1 MAEFLLEIGME
12 EIPARFLLDLSQQL
26 EKRVADFLAEERLAY
41 ESLSAYAT
49 PRRLAVLV
57 HGLAER
63 SEDVS
68 TKAKGPSLKI
78 AKDAEG
84 NWTKAALGFIKGQGA
99 SQEDVIVESIK
110 GEDYIFVNKHLPGQA
125 ADQVLSGLNRVLEA
139 MTFPVTMTWHDYE
152 IPFIRPVHWIV
163 ALLDQELVPLEFVGV
178 KSDRISRGH
187 RFLGHDVTLAKATD
201 YVEALREQHVLV
213 DFEERR
219 ANIRQQLA
227 DLASAQ
233 AWQVPVDED
242 LLEEVTAIVE
252 WPTVFYGDFEEKYLS
267 VPHCV
272 LITAMRDH
280 QRYFYALDAKGELLP
295 VFISVRNG
303 NDQHLANVVKGNQKV
318 LRARLEDALFFY
330 QEDLKHDLNF
340 FVDKLANVNEHF
352 KLGTL
357 ADKQVRVG
365 ALISQLQGDL
375 NLDQASYEAALRASQ
390 IYKFDLMTQVVGEFD
405 ELQGQIGEIYARHY
419 GEATLVA
426 QAIGTQ
432 YLPTT
437 SGGALPSQDAGA
449 LLALADKLDT
459 LFQYF
464 KVGLIPTGSNDPYAL
479 RRTAMGIVEILLDRG
494 WELDLLPVF
503 KHLVEAHEG
512 DQELLK
518 QLADFVWARVA
529 VHLRNQS
536 VDMDQIQGIGAAK
549 HLEVGKANYVAHFLK
564 THKDKNPTAYKR
576 FLEAITR
583 VVNLGAKVQEE
594 AQLNLDLAQTD
605 SEAKLLEATAK
616 IDQYKISVD
625 ALYMYLDNLV
635 PVIEAYFDDNKVNAD
650 DETIRANRLAT
661 LKVLTEAVLELFDSR
676 LLINKF

>member
-41 ESLSAYAT
+41 ENLSAYAT

-63 SEDVS
+63 SQDVS

-163 ALLDQELVPLEFVGV
+163 ALLDQELVPLDFVGV

-340 FVDKLANVNEHF
+340 FVDKLAHVNEHF

-365 ALISQLQGDL
+365 ALISQLQGNL

-419 GEATLVA
+419 GEDAIVA

-437 SGGALPSQDAGA
+437 SGGALPDQDAGA
-449 LLALADKLDT
+449 LLALSDKLDT

-518 QLADFVWARVA
+518 QLVDFVWARVA

-536 VDMDQIQGIGAAK
+536 VDMDQIQGIGAAN

-605 SEAKLLEATAK
+605 SEAKLLEAAAK

>member
-63 SEDVS
+63 SQDVS

-125 ADQVLSGLNRVLEA
+125 ADQVLSGLNRVIEA

-219 ANIRQQLA
+219 TNIRQQLA

-233 AWQVPVDED
+233 GWQVPVDED

-252 WPTVFYGDFEEKYLS
+252 WPTVFYGDFKDKYLS

-357 ADKQVRVG
+357 ADKQARVG

-419 GEATLVA
+419 GEDALVA

-437 SGGALPSQDAGA
+437 SGGALPNQDAGA

-479 RRTAMGIVEILLDRG
+479 RRSAMGIVEILLDRG

-605 SEAKLLEATAK
+605 SEAKLLEAAAK

>member
-63 SEDVS
+63 SQDVS
-68 TKAKGPSLKI
+68 SKAKGPSLKI

-233 AWQVPVDED
+233 GWQVPVDED

-357 ADKQVRVG
+357 ADKQARVG
-365 ALISQLQGDL
+365 ALISQLQRDL

-419 GEATLVA
+419 GEDALVA

-437 SGGALPSQDAGA
+437 SGGALPNQDAGA

-518 QLADFVWARVA
+518 QLSDFVWARVA

-605 SEAKLLEATAK
+605 SEAKLLEAAAK

>member
-63 SEDVS
+63 SQDVS

-178 KSDRISRGH
+178 KSDHISRGH

-219 ANIRQQLA
+219 TNIRQQLA

-233 AWQVPVDED
+233 GWQVPVDED

-357 ADKQVRVG
+357 ADKQARVG

-419 GEATLVA
+419 GEDALVA

-437 SGGALPSQDAGA
+437 SGGALPNQDASA

-518 QLADFVWARVA
+518 QLSDFVWARVS

-605 SEAKLLEATAK
+605 SEAKLLEAAAK

>member
-63 SEDVS
+63 SQDVS
-68 TKAKGPSLKI
+68 SKAKGPSLKI

-219 ANIRQQLA
+219 TNIRQQLA

-233 AWQVPVDED
+233 GWQVPVDED

-357 ADKQVRVG
+357 ADKQARVG

-419 GEATLVA
+419 GEEALVA

-437 SGGALPSQDAGA
+437 SGGALPNQDAGA

-518 QLADFVWARVA
+518 QLSDFVWARVA

-536 VDMDQIQGIGAAK
+536 VDMDQIQGIGAAN

-605 SEAKLLEATAK
+605 SEAKLIEAAAK

>member
-63 SEDVS
+63 SQDVS
-68 TKAKGPSLKI
+68 SKAKGPSLKI

-233 AWQVPVDED
+233 GWQVPVDED

-340 FVDKLANVNEHF
+340 FVGKLANVNEHF

-375 NLDQASYEAALRASQ
+375 SLDHASYEAALRASQ

-503 KHLVEAHEG
+503 KHLVEAYEG

-536 VDMDQIQGIGAAK
+536 VDMDQIQGIGAAN

-594 AQLNLDLAQTD
+594 AQLNLGLAQTD
-605 SEAKLLEATAK
+605 SEAKLLEAAAK

>member
-233 AWQVPVDED
+233 GWQVPVDED

-340 FVDKLANVNEHF
+340 FVGKLANVNEHF

-375 NLDQASYEAALRASQ
+375 SLDHASYEAALRASQ

-419 GEATLVA
+419 GEEALVA

-437 SGGALPSQDAGA
+437 SGGALPNQDASA

-518 QLADFVWARVA
+518 QLSDFVWARVA

-605 SEAKLLEATAK
+605 SEAKLLEAAAK

-650 DETIRANRLAT
+650 DETIRVNRLAT

>member
-63 SEDVS
+63 SQDVS
-68 TKAKGPSLKI
+68 SKAKGPSLKI

-187 RFLGHDVTLAKATD
+187 RFLGHDVTLANATD

-227 DLASAQ
+227 NLASAKG
-233 AWQVPVDED
+233 WQVPVDED

-252 WPTVFYGDFEEKYLS
+252 WPTVFYGDFEVKYLS

-365 ALISQLQGDL
+365 ALISQLQSNL
-375 NLDQASYEAALRASQ
+375 NLDQASYEAALRASR

-419 GEATLVA
+419 GEDALVA

-437 SGGALPSQDAGA
+437 SGGALPNQDAGA

-503 KHLVEAHEG
+503 KQLVEAQEG

-605 SEAKLLEATAK
+605 SEAKLLEAAAK

>member
-233 AWQVPVDED
+233 GWQVPVDED

-340 FVDKLANVNEHF
+340 FVDKLAHVNEHF

-365 ALISQLQGDL
+365 ALISQLQGNL

-419 GEATLVA
+419 GEEALVA

-437 SGGALPSQDAGA
+437 SGGALPNQDASA

-518 QLADFVWARVA
+518 QLSDFVWARVA

-605 SEAKLLEATAK
+605 SEAKLLEAAAK

-650 DETIRANRLAT
+650 DETIRVNRLAT

>member
-233 AWQVPVDED
+233 GWQVPVDED

-340 FVDKLANVNEHF
+340 FVDKLAHVNEHF

-365 ALISQLQGDL
+365 ALISQLQGNL

-419 GEATLVA
+419 GEDALVA

-437 SGGALPSQDAGA
+437 SGGALPNQDAGA

-518 QLADFVWARVA
+518 QLSDFVWARVA

-605 SEAKLLEATAK
+605 SEAKLLEAAAK

-650 DETIRANRLAT
+650 DETIRVNRLAT

>member
-233 AWQVPVDED
+233 GWQVPVDED

-340 FVDKLANVNEHF
+340 FVDKLAHVNEHF

-419 GEATLVA
+419 GEDALVA

-437 SGGALPSQDAGA
+437 SGGALPNQDAGA

-494 WELDLLPVF
+494 WDLDLLPVF
-503 KHLVEAHEG
+503 KQLVEAHES

-518 QLADFVWARVA
+518 QLVDFVWARVA

-536 VDMDQIQGIGAAK
+536 VDMDQIQGIGAAN

-605 SEAKLLEATAK
+605 SEAKLLEAAAK

-650 DETIRANRLAT
+650 DETIRVNRLAT

>member
-63 SEDVS
+63 SHDVS

-84 NWTKAALGFIKGQGA
+84 NWTKAALGFIKGQEA
-99 SQEDVIVESIK
+99 SQEDVIIESIK
-110 GEDYIFVNKHLPGQA
+110 GEDYIFVNKHLPGKA

-178 KSDRISRGH
+178 KSDHISRGH

-233 AWQVPVDED
+233 GWQVPVDED

-252 WPTVFYGDFEEKYLS
+252 WPTVFYGDFEDKYLS

-280 QRYFYALDAKGELLP
+280 QRYFYALDAKNELLP

-340 FVDKLANVNEHF
+340 FVDKLAHVNEHF

-405 ELQGQIGEIYARHY
+405 ELQGQIGDIYARHY
-419 GEATLVA
+419 GEEALVA

-437 SGGALPSQDAGA
+437 SGGALPDQDAGA

-494 WELDLLPVF
+494 WDLDLLPVF

-536 VDMDQIQGIGAAK
+536 VDMDQIQGIGAAN

-605 SEAKLLEATAK
+605 SEAKLLEAAAK

-650 DETIRANRLAT
+650 DETIRVNRLAT

>member
-233 AWQVPVDED
+233 GWQVPVDED

-340 FVDKLANVNEHF
+340 FVDKLAHVNEHF

-375 NLDQASYEAALRASQ
+375 SLDHASYEAALRASQ

-419 GEATLVA
+419 GEEALVA

-437 SGGALPSQDAGA
+437 SGGALPNQDASA

-518 QLADFVWARVA
+518 QLSDFVWARVA

-605 SEAKLLEATAK
+605 SESKLLEAAAK

>member
-49 PRRLAVLV
+49 PRRLAVQV

-63 SEDVS
+63 SQDVS
-68 TKAKGPSLKI
+68 TKSKGPSLKI

-125 ADQVLSGLNRVLEA
+125 ADQVLSGLNRVIEA

-219 ANIRQQLA
+219 TNIRQQLA

-233 AWQVPVDED
+233 GWQVPVDED

-252 WPTVFYGDFEEKYLS
+252 WPTVFYGDFEDKYLS

-340 FVDKLANVNEHF
+340 FVDKLAHVNEHF

-419 GEATLVA
+419 GEDALVA

-437 SGGALPSQDAGA
+437 SGGALPNQDAGA

-494 WELDLLPVF
+494 WDLDLLPVF
-503 KHLVEAHEG
+503 KQLVEAHEG

-518 QLADFVWARVA
+518 QLVDFVWARVA

-536 VDMDQIQGIGAAK
+536 VDMDQIQGIGAAN

-605 SEAKLLEATAK
+605 SEAKLLEAAAK

-650 DETIRANRLAT
+650 DETIRVNRLAT

>member
-49 PRRLAVLV
+49 PRRLAVQV

-63 SEDVS
+63 SQDVS
-68 TKAKGPSLKI
+68 TKSKGPSLKI

-125 ADQVLSGLNRVLEA
+125 ADQVLSGLNRVIEA

-219 ANIRQQLA
+219 TNIRQQLA

-233 AWQVPVDED
+233 GWQVPVDED

-340 FVDKLANVNEHF
+340 FVDKLAHVNEHF

-419 GEATLVA
+419 GEDALVA

-437 SGGALPSQDAGA
+437 SGGALPNQDAGA

-494 WELDLLPVF
+494 WDLDLLPVF
-503 KHLVEAHEG
+503 KQLVEAHEG

-518 QLADFVWARVA
+518 QLVDFVWARVA

-536 VDMDQIQGIGAAK
+536 VDMDQIQGIGAAN

-605 SEAKLLEATAK
+605 SEAKLLEAAAK

-650 DETIRANRLAT
+650 DETIRVNRLAT

>member
-110 GEDYIFVNKHLPGQA
+110 GEDYIFVNKHLPGKA

-233 AWQVPVDED
+233 GWQVPVDED

-375 NLDQASYEAALRASQ
+375 SLDQASYEAALRASQ

-419 GEATLVA
+419 GEEALVA

-437 SGGALPSQDAGA
+437 SGGALPDQDAGA

-503 KHLVEAHEG
+503 KQLVEAQEG

-594 AQLNLDLAQTD
+594 TQLNLDLAQTD

>member
-63 SEDVS
+63 SQDVS
-68 TKAKGPSLKI
+68 SKAKGPSLKI

-357 ADKQVRVG
+357 ADKQARVG

-419 GEATLVA
+419 GEDAMVA

-437 SGGALPSQDAGA
+437 SGGALPDQDAGA

-518 QLADFVWARVA
+518 QLSDFVWARVA

-605 SEAKLLEATAK
+605 SEAKLIEATAK

>member
-63 SEDVS
+63 SQDVS

-110 GEDYIFVNKHLPGQA
+110 GEDYIFVNKHLPGKA

-152 IPFIRPVHWIV
+152 TPFIRPVHWIV

-233 AWQVPVDED
+233 GWQVPVDED

-252 WPTVFYGDFEEKYLS
+252 WPTVFYGDFEDKYLS

-365 ALISQLQGDL
+365 ALISQLQSNL
-375 NLDQASYEAALRASQ
+375 NLDQDSYEAALRASQ

-419 GEATLVA
+419 GEETLVA

-437 SGGALPSQDAGA
+437 SGGALPNQDAGA

-503 KHLVEAHEG
+503 KQLVEAQEG

-594 AQLNLDLAQTD
+594 TQLNLDLAQTD
-605 SEAKLLEATAK
+605 SEAKLLEAAAK

-650 DETIRANRLAT
+650 DEAIRANRLAT

>member
-63 SEDVS
+63 SQDVS

-125 ADQVLSGLNRVLEA
+125 ADQVLSGLNRVIEA

-219 ANIRQQLA
+219 TNIRQQLA

-233 AWQVPVDED
+233 GWQVPVDED

-252 WPTVFYGDFEEKYLS
+252 WPTVFYGDFEDKYLS

-280 QRYFYALDAKGELLP
+280 QRYFYALDAKNELLP

-357 ADKQVRVG
+357 ADKQARVG

-419 GEATLVA
+419 GEDALVA

-437 SGGALPSQDAGA
+437 SGGALPNQDASA

-518 QLADFVWARVA
+518 QLSDFVWARVS

-605 SEAKLLEATAK
+605 SEAKLLEAAAK

>member
-26 EKRVADFLAEERLAY
+26 EKRMADFLAEERLAY

-68 TKAKGPSLKI
+68 SKAKGPSLKI

-125 ADQVLSGLNRVLEA
+125 ADQVLSGLNRILEA

-219 ANIRQQLA
+219 ANIRHQLA

-233 AWQVPVDED
+233 GWQVPVDED

-252 WPTVFYGDFEEKYLS
+252 WPTVFYGDFEDKYLS

-280 QRYFYALDAKGELLP
+280 QRYFYALDAKDELLP

-340 FVDKLANVNEHF
+340 FVDKLTNVNEHF

-357 ADKQVRVG
+357 ADKQARVG

-419 GEATLVA
+419 GEDALVA

-437 SGGALPSQDAGA
+437 SGGALPDQDAGA
-449 LLALADKLDT
+449 LLALSDKLDT

-503 KHLVEAHEG
+503 KHLVEAYEG

-605 SEAKLLEATAK
+605 SEAKLLEAAAK

-650 DETIRANRLAT
+650 DETIRVNRLAT

>member
-49 PRRLAVLV
+49 PRRLAVQV

-63 SEDVS
+63 SQDVS
-68 TKAKGPSLKI
+68 TKSKGPSLKI

-110 GEDYIFVNKHLPGQA
+110 GEDYIFVNKHLPGKA

-152 IPFIRPVHWIV
+152 TPFIRPVHWIV
-163 ALLDQELVPLEFVGV
+163 ALLDQALVPLEFVGV

-187 RFLGHDVTLAKATD
+187 RFLGHDVTLAQATD

-233 AWQVPVDED
+233 GWQVPVDED

-252 WPTVFYGDFEEKYLS
+252 WPTVFYGDFEDKYLS

-280 QRYFYALDAKGELLP
+280 QRYFYALDAKNELLP

-365 ALISQLQGDL
+365 ALISQLQGEL

-419 GEATLVA
+419 GEEALVA

-437 SGGALPSQDAGA
+437 SGGALPNQDAGA
-449 LLALADKLDT
+449 LLAFFVVRLW
-459 LFQYF
+459 
-464 KVGLIPTGSNDPYAL
+464 GLWKS
-479 RRTAMGIVEILLDRG
+479 
-494 WELDLLPVF
+494 
-503 KHLVEAHEG
+503 
-512 DQELLK
+512 
-518 QLADFVWARVA
+518 
-529 VHLRNQS
+529 S
-536 VDMDQIQGIGAAK
+536 
-549 HLEVGKANYVAHFLK
+549 
-564 THKDKNPTAYKR
+564 
-576 FLEAITR
+576 
-583 VVNLGAKVQEE
+583 
-594 AQLNLDLAQTD
+594 
-605 SEAKLLEATAK
+605 
-616 IDQYKISVD
+616 
-625 ALYMYLDNLV
+625 
-635 PVIEAYFDDNKVNAD
+635 
-650 DETIRANRLAT
+650 
-661 LKVLTEAVLELFDSR
+661 
-676 LLINKF
+676 

>member
-1 MAEFLLEIGME
+1 MVEFLLEIGME

-49 PRRLAVLV
+49 PRRLAVQV

-63 SEDVS
+63 SQDVS

-187 RFLGHDVTLAKATD
+187 RFLGHDVTLAQATD

-233 AWQVPVDED
+233 GWQVPVDED

-252 WPTVFYGDFEEKYLS
+252 WPTVFYGDFEDKYLS

-280 QRYFYALDAKGELLP
+280 QRYFYALDAKKELLP

-303 NDQHLANVVKGNQKV
+303 NDQHLANVVKGNKKV

-340 FVDKLANVNEHF
+340 FVDKLAHVNEHF

-419 GEATLVA
+419 GEEALVA

-437 SGGALPSQDAGA
+437 SGGALPNQDAGA

-479 RRTAMGIVEILLDRG
+479 RRSAMGIVEILLDRG

-605 SEAKLLEATAK
+605 SEAKLLEAAAK

>member
-1 MAEFLLEIGME
+1 MVEFLLEIGME

-49 PRRLAVLV
+49 PRRLAVQV

-63 SEDVS
+63 SQDVS

-163 ALLDQELVPLEFVGV
+163 ALLDQALVPLEFVGV

-219 ANIRQQLA
+219 ANIHQQLA

-233 AWQVPVDED
+233 GWQVPVDED

-252 WPTVFYGDFEEKYLS
+252 WPTVFYGDFEDKYLS

-340 FVDKLANVNEHF
+340 FVDKLAHVNEHF

-357 ADKQVRVG
+357 ADKQARVG

-375 NLDQASYEAALRASQ
+375 SLDHASYEAALRASQ

-419 GEATLVA
+419 GEEALVA

-437 SGGALPSQDAGA
+437 SGGALPNQDASA

-494 WELDLLPVF
+494 WDLDLLPVF
-503 KHLVEAHEG
+503 KQLVEAHEG

-518 QLADFVWARVA
+518 QLVDFVWARVA

-536 VDMDQIQGIGAAK
+536 VDMDQIQGIGAAN

-605 SEAKLLEATAK
+605 SEAKLLEAAAK

-650 DETIRANRLAT
+650 DETIRVNRLAT

>member
-187 RFLGHDVTLAKATD
+187 RFLGHDVTLAQATD

-233 AWQVPVDED
+233 GWQVPVDED

-252 WPTVFYGDFEEKYLS
+252 WPTVFYGDFEDKYLS

-280 QRYFYALDAKGELLP
+280 QRYFYALDAKNELLP

-365 ALISQLQGDL
+365 ALISQLQGEL

-419 GEATLVA
+419 GEEALVA

-437 SGGALPSQDAGA
+437 SGGALPNQDAGA

-503 KHLVEAHEG
+503 KHLAEANEG

-536 VDMDQIQGIGAAK
+536 VDMDQIQGIGAAN

-605 SEAKLLEATAK
+605 SEAKLIEAAAK

-650 DETIRANRLAT
+650 DETIRVNRLAT

>member
-63 SEDVS
+63 SQDVS
-68 TKAKGPSLKI
+68 SKAKGPSLKI

-233 AWQVPVDED
+233 GWQVPVDED

-252 WPTVFYGDFEEKYLS
+252 WPTVFYGDFEDKYLS

-357 ADKQVRVG
+357 ADKQARVG

-419 GEATLVA
+419 GEDALVA

-437 SGGALPSQDAGA
+437 SGGALPNQDAGA

-518 QLADFVWARVA
+518 QLSDFVWARVA

-594 AQLNLDLAQTD
+594 AQINLDLAQTD
-605 SEAKLLEATAK
+605 SEAKLLEAAAK

>member
-187 RFLGHDVTLAKATD
+187 RFLGHDVTLAQATD

-219 ANIRQQLA
+219 TNIRQQLA

-233 AWQVPVDED
+233 GWQVPVDED

>member
-63 SEDVS
+63 SQDVS
-68 TKAKGPSLKI
+68 SKAKGPSLKI

-233 AWQVPVDED
+233 GWQVPVDED

-252 WPTVFYGDFEEKYLS
+252 WPTVFYGDFEDKYLS

-280 QRYFYALDAKGELLP
+280 QRYFYALDAKNELLP

-340 FVDKLANVNEHF
+340 FVGKLANVNEHF

-375 NLDQASYEAALRASQ
+375 SLDHASYEAALRASQ

-419 GEATLVA
+419 GEEALVA

-437 SGGALPSQDAGA
+437 SGGALPNQDASA

-518 QLADFVWARVA
+518 QLSDFVWARVA

-605 SEAKLLEATAK
+605 SEAKLLEAAAK

>member
-49 PRRLAVLV
+49 PRRLAVQV

-63 SEDVS
+63 SQDVS
-68 TKAKGPSLKI
+68 TKSKGPSLKI

-178 KSDRISRGH
+178 KSDHISRGH

-219 ANIRQQLA
+219 TNIRQQLA

-233 AWQVPVDED
+233 GWQVPVDED

-357 ADKQVRVG
+357 ADKQARVG

-419 GEATLVA
+419 GEDALVA

-437 SGGALPSQDAGA
+437 SGGALPNQDASA

-464 KVGLIPTGSNDPYAL
+464 KVDLIPTGSNDPYAL

-518 QLADFVWARVA
+518 QLSDFVWARVS

-605 SEAKLLEATAK
+605 SEAKLLEAAAK

>member
-49 PRRLAVLV
+49 PRRLAVQI

-63 SEDVS
+63 SQDVS

-110 GEDYIFVNKHLPGQA
+110 GEDYIFVNKHLPGKA

-139 MTFPVTMTWHDYE
+139 MTFPVTMTWHHYE
-152 IPFIRPVHWIV
+152 TPFIRPVHWIV

-178 KSDRISRGH
+178 KSGRISRGH

-233 AWQVPVDED
+233 GWQVPVDED

-252 WPTVFYGDFEEKYLS
+252 WPTVFYGDFEDKYLS

-365 ALISQLQGDL
+365 ALISQLQSNL

-437 SGGALPSQDAGA
+437 SGGALPNQDAGA

-503 KHLVEAHEG
+503 KQLVEAQEG

-605 SEAKLLEATAK
+605 SEAKLLEAAAK

>member
-233 AWQVPVDED
+233 GWQVPVDED

-340 FVDKLANVNEHF
+340 FVDKLAHVNEHF

-419 GEATLVA
+419 GEDALVA

-437 SGGALPSQDAGA
+437 SGGALPNQDAGA

-494 WELDLLPVF
+494 WDLDLLPVF
-503 KHLVEAHEG
+503 KQLVEAHEG
-512 DQELLK
+512 DEELLK
-518 QLADFVWARVA
+518 QLVDFVWARVA

-536 VDMDQIQGIGAAK
+536 VDMDQIQGIGAAN

-576 FLEAITR
+576 FLEAVTR

-605 SEAKLLEATAK
+605 SEAKLLEAAAK

-650 DETIRANRLAT
+650 DKTIRANRLAT

>member
-63 SEDVS
+63 SQDVS

-110 GEDYIFVNKHLPGQA
+110 GEDYIFVNKHLPGKA

-233 AWQVPVDED
+233 GWQVPVDED

-375 NLDQASYEAALRASQ
+375 SLDQASYEAALRASQ

-419 GEATLVA
+419 GEEALVA

-437 SGGALPSQDAGA
+437 SGGALPDQDAGA

-503 KHLVEAHEG
+503 KQLVEAQEG

-594 AQLNLDLAQTD
+594 TQLNLDLAQTD

>member
-163 ALLDQELVPLEFVGV
+163 ALLDQELVPLDFVGV

-340 FVDKLANVNEHF
+340 FVDKLAHVNEHF

-365 ALISQLQGDL
+365 ALISQLQGNL

-419 GEATLVA
+419 GEDAMVA

-437 SGGALPSQDAGA
+437 SGGALPDQDAGA
-449 LLALADKLDT
+449 LLALSDKLDT

-503 KHLVEAHEG
+503 KHLVEAYEG

-605 SEAKLLEATAK
+605 SEAKLIEAAAK

>member
-63 SEDVS
+63 SQDVS

-110 GEDYIFVNKHLPGQA
+110 GEDYIFVNKHLPGKA

-233 AWQVPVDED
+233 GWQVPVDED

-357 ADKQVRVG
+357 ADKQARVG

-437 SGGALPSQDAGA
+437 SGGALPDQDAGA

-518 QLADFVWARVA
+518 QLVDFVWARVA

-536 VDMDQIQGIGAAK
+536 VDMDQIQGIGAAN

-605 SEAKLLEATAK
+605 SEAKLLEAAAK

-635 PVIEAYFDDNKVNAD
+635 TVIEAYFDDNKVNAD

>member
-1 MAEFLLEIGME
+1 M
-12 EIPARFLLDLSQQL
+12 
-26 EKRVADFLAEERLAY
+26 
-41 ESLSAYAT
+41 
-49 PRRLAVLV
+49 
-57 HGLAER
+57 
-63 SEDVS
+63 
-68 TKAKGPSLKI
+68 
-78 AKDAEG
+78 
-84 NWTKAALGFIKGQGA
+84 
-99 SQEDVIVESIK
+99 
-110 GEDYIFVNKHLPGQA
+110 
-125 ADQVLSGLNRVLEA
+125 
-139 MTFPVTMTWHDYE
+139 
-152 IPFIRPVHWIV
+152 

-178 KSDRISRGH
+178 KSGRISRGH

-227 DLASAQ
+227 DLSSAQ
-233 AWQVPVDED
+233 GWQVPVDED

-252 WPTVFYGDFEEKYLS
+252 WPTVFYGDFEDKYLS

-365 ALISQLQGDL
+365 ALISQLQSNL

-437 SGGALPSQDAGA
+437 SGGALPNQDAGA

-503 KHLVEAHEG
+503 KQLVEAQEG

-594 AQLNLDLAQTD
+594 TQLNLDLAQTD
-605 SEAKLLEATAK
+605 SEAKLLEAAAK

>member
-233 AWQVPVDED
+233 GWQVPVDED

-252 WPTVFYGDFEEKYLS
+252 WPTVFYGDFEDKYLS

-303 NDQHLANVVKGNQKV
+303 NDQDLANVVKGNQKV
-318 LRARLEDALFFY
+318 LRARLEDASFFY

-357 ADKQVRVG
+357 ADKQVRVA

-375 NLDQASYEAALRASQ
+375 SLDHASYEAALRASQ

-419 GEATLVA
+419 GEEALVA

-437 SGGALPSQDAGA
+437 SGGALPNQDASA

-494 WELDLLPVF
+494 WDLDLLPVF
-503 KHLVEAHEG
+503 KHLVEAYEG
-512 DQELLK
+512 EQELLK

-536 VDMDQIQGIGAAK
+536 VDMDQIQGIGAAN

-605 SEAKLLEATAK
+605 SEAKLIEAAAK

>member
-163 ALLDQELVPLEFVGV
+163 ALLAQELVPLEFVGV

-233 AWQVPVDED
+233 GWQVPVDED

-340 FVDKLANVNEHF
+340 FVDKLAHVNEHF

-365 ALISQLQGDL
+365 ALISQLQGNL

-419 GEATLVA
+419 GEDAMVA

-437 SGGALPSQDAGA
+437 SGGALPDQDAGA
-449 LLALADKLDT
+449 LLALSDKLDT

-479 RRTAMGIVEILLDRG
+479 RRTAMGTVEILLDRG

-518 QLADFVWARVA
+518 QLSDFVWARVA

-605 SEAKLLEATAK
+605 SEAKLLEAAAK

>member
-1 MAEFLLEIGME
+1 M
-12 EIPARFLLDLSQQL
+12 
-26 EKRVADFLAEERLAY
+26 ADFLAEERLAY

-63 SEDVS
+63 SQDVS

-110 GEDYIFVNKHLPGQA
+110 GEDYIFVNKHLPGKA

-233 AWQVPVDED
+233 GWQVPVDED

-375 NLDQASYEAALRASQ
+375 SLDQASYEAALRASQ

-419 GEATLVA
+419 GEEALVA

-437 SGGALPSQDAGA
+437 SGGALPDQDAGA

-503 KHLVEAHEG
+503 KQLVEAQEG

-594 AQLNLDLAQTD
+594 TQLNLDLAQTD

>member
-233 AWQVPVDED
+233 GWQVPVDED

-340 FVDKLANVNEHF
+340 FVGKLANVNEHF

-375 NLDQASYEAALRASQ
+375 SLDHASYEAALRASQ

-419 GEATLVA
+419 GEEALVA

-437 SGGALPSQDAGA
+437 SGGALPNQDASA

-518 QLADFVWARVA
+518 QLSDFVWARVA

-605 SEAKLLEATAK
+605 SEAKLLEAAAK

>member
-63 SEDVS
+63 SQDVS

-110 GEDYIFVNKHLPGQA
+110 GEDYIFVNKHLPGKA

-375 NLDQASYEAALRASQ
+375 SLDQASYEAALRASQ

-419 GEATLVA
+419 GEEALVA

-437 SGGALPSQDAGA
+437 SGGALPDQDAGA

-503 KHLVEAHEG
+503 KQLVEAQEG

-594 AQLNLDLAQTD
+594 TQLNLDLAQTD

>member
-49 PRRLAVLV
+49 PRRLAVQV

-63 SEDVS
+63 SQDVS

-125 ADQVLSGLNRVLEA
+125 ADQVLSGLNRVIEA

-219 ANIRQQLA
+219 TNIRQQLA

-233 AWQVPVDED
+233 GWQVPVDED

-252 WPTVFYGDFEEKYLS
+252 WPTVFYGDFEDKYLS

-340 FVDKLANVNEHF
+340 FVDKLAHVNEHF

-365 ALISQLQGDL
+365 ALISQLQGNL

-419 GEATLVA
+419 GEDAMVA

-437 SGGALPSQDAGA
+437 SGGALPDQDAGA
-449 LLALADKLDT
+449 LLALSDKLDT

-503 KHLVEAHEG
+503 KHLVEAYEG

-605 SEAKLLEATAK
+605 SEAKLLEAAAK

-650 DETIRANRLAT
+650 DETIRVNRLAT